1 MIKDLMETMRDGQ
14 NKIPN
19 LVSEDC
25 LGGRE
30 TQLAKGKRPSR
41 LARDLGLDQRSA
53 NTIAELR
60 RKYGSAHPR
69 QPAFV
74 NHLRKIDL
82 SFVTVATASSRAKLD
97 HRDFF
102 LLRNYV
108 QWSHGSSQIY
118 HHQRANGLLPL
129 RVNIQT

>member
-30 TQLAKGKRPSR
+30 TQLAKRKRPSR
-41 LARDLGLDQRSA
+41 LARDLGLDWRSA

-60 RKYGSAHPR
+60 RKCGSTHPR

-74 NHLRKIDL
+74 NHFRKIAL
-82 SFVTVATASSRAKLD
+82 SFVTVATASSRAKLN
-97 HRDFF
+97 HRDLFTAK
-102 LLRNYV
+102 L
-108 QWSHGSSQIY
+108 SSMV
-118 HHQRANGLLPL
+118 AWK
-129 RVNIQT
+129 